1 MVDVKD
7 LPRFFWGAEAKL
19 LTPQACPPSWE
30 VRDLNQGFKG
40 FSSSKWNHFVILI

>member
-1 MVDVKD
+1 MLKTCPDSS
-7 LPRFFWGAEAKL
+7 GGGEAKL
-19 LTPQACPPSWE
+19 LTQACPPSWE